1 MGVFWVT
8 QHGNFGRRFES
19 RPAHALHITDDE
31 IALDHGSVA
40 LRLWPKDDGEGWH
53 LKLYPVILKQRVWI
67 YKFDN
72 SACV

>member
-31 IALDHGSVA
+31 IALDHGAVVPL
-40 LRLWPKDDGEGWH
+40 LRPKDDGERWL
-53 LKLYPVILKQRVWI
+53 LKLYRVSPKQRVWI
-67 YKFDN
+67 YIFDN
-72 SACV
+72 SS